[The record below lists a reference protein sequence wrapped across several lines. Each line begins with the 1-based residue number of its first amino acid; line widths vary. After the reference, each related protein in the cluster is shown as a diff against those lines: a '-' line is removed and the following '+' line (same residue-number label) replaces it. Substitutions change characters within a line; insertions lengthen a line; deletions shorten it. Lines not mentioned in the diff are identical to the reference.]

1 MSRKSTTFVVIA
13 AVAVHYGLS
22 RLLAAAVT
30 SGEKREERELSPH
43 PAVPVQRVT
52 EPAMSVNR

>member
-1 MSRKSTTFVVIA
+1 MNNKSTIVVVITA
-13 AVAVHYGLS
+13 MAITYGLS

-43 PAVPVQRVT
+43 LPVPAQRAT
-52 EPAMSVNR
+52 EPVLHVGR